1 MTKAHREMENVGRT
15 AGHGPYHCKE
25 CGANPIFESPFFSP
39 PCSFVV
45 AFSPPPRVHH
55 ARRRGP
61 SMHPPRPFFSDAL
74 DTSEMRINSRSH
86 PALAP
91 SIAPTHTGETRQKKE
106 FSHRQLE
113 LPKAREMTC
122 RHCNEHDKFEKKQE
136 RRRSLDEAHNKHK
149 NNAEIHNK
157 GAQVHQSTFHSAP
170 VA

>member
-1 MTKAHREMENVGRT
+1 
-15 AGHGPYHCKE
+15 
-25 CGANPIFESPFFSP
+25 
-39 PCSFVV
+39 
-45 AFSPPPRVHH
+45 
-55 ARRRGP
+55 
-61 SMHPPRPFFSDAL
+61 MHPPSPFFSDAL
-74 DTSEMRINSRSH
+74 DTSEMLINSRSH

>member
-1 MTKAHREMENVGRT
+1 
-15 AGHGPYHCKE
+15 
-25 CGANPIFESPFFSP
+25 
-39 PCSFVV
+39 
-45 AFSPPPRVHH
+45 
-55 ARRRGP
+55 
-61 SMHPPRPFFSDAL
+61 MHPPLPFFSDAL

-170 VA
+170 VAWPGAPASTRHLDETQLCLHETTRRNDLFIENEIRTN

>member
-15 AGHGPYHCKE
+15 AGHGPYKCQE
-25 CGANPIFESPFFSP
+25 CGKLFACSSVRSGILPADARPSRAPAGTFDAPAAPVLFRCARYFRNANQFAISPCAS
-39 PCSFVV
+39 
-45 AFSPPPRVHH
+45 
-55 ARRRGP
+55 
-61 SMHPPRPFFSDAL
+61 
-74 DTSEMRINSRSH
+74 
-86 PALAP
+86 P
-91 SIAPTHTGETRQKKE
+91 SIAPTHSETRQKKE